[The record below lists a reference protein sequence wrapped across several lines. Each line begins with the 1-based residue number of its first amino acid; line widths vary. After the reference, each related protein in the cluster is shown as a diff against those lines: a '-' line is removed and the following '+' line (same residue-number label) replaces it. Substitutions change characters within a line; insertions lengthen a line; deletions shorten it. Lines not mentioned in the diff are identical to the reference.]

1 MRDTKW
7 GHFQA
12 HVIQRYPGQYSLSRM
27 LARERKCLEYG
38 PFHSLMSCVFQWFGF
53 FSLFL
58 PWITNVKLL
67 FLWGI
72 FFVVSKN
79 YLTLSE
85 ISCNSC
91 PHCHKDL
98 PFTLQEVPC
107 DEYWKTLQQK
117 WEQRKPFQMDASYTA
132 GSIRAISHLEALYT
146 FC

>member
-1 MRDTKW
+1 MRDTNW

-27 LARERKCLEYG
+27 LARESVWNMAHSIPFCLVSFSG
-38 PFHSLMSCVFQWFGF
+38 LFF
-53 FSLFL
+53 FSLFP

-107 DEYWKTLQQK
+107 DEYWKTLQQT
-117 WEQRKPFQMDASYTA
+117 WEQRKPCQMDASYAA